1 MLEEVALNNESLK
14 DEQHE
19 SDSFDDDDRPRER
32 WAPLGAA
39 NPSPTPKERYEY
51 V

>member
-1 MLEEVALNNESLK
+1 MLEEVALNNESQK
-14 DEQHE
+14 QNE
-19 SDSFDDDDRPRER
+19 SDSFDDEEDRPRER

-39 NPSPTPKERYEY
+39 NPSPTPKERLEY